1 MANNIWSN
9 YTEKTATPVDADEV
23 MARDSTD
30 GKNKRLLFGTFWKW
44 VAKKLNEATIS
55 ELQTSNKTIIG
66 AINALN
72 SDHVTIVKEVKITTT
87 GKLSYTG
94 AEITIKE
101 NQIALLCFTNNWNDV
116 KPDAMQI
123 STSKTELS
131 VSNIIS
137 PEITNYPIRYSI
149 IFSPK
154 IETTLYVW
162 TRHTGENMNGIVKIE
177 GIIFDL

>member
-9 YTEKTATPVDADEV
+9 YTEKTATPVDADEIMV
-23 MARDSTD
+23 RDSTD

-72 SDHVTIVKEVKITTT
+72 SEHVTIVKEVKITTT
-87 GKLSYTG
+87 EKLSYTG

-154 IETTLYVW
+154 IETTLYAW